1 MLRKD
6 SVYILKCRRIKENT
20 LLVTVFS
27 RIYGRYSFI
36 TQKGKDLSTSEAIQ
50 PFNLCMLQLYQA
62 RGLPILKELSVEEE
76 FSPKSNLTNQ
86 LAALYI
92 ISVLAQI
99 TPEDLPLPE
108 SFDAVT
114 KIIKKLESISLKKT
128 DIQTVKDFFLKVLL
142 NELGVEG
149 DRDLHEKAEA
159 YFQKQLWKLN
169 MENLE

>member
-1 MLRKD
+1 MPEK
-6 SVYILKCRRIKENT
+6 T
-20 LLVTVFS
+20 
-27 RIYGRYSFI
+27 IY
-36 TQKGKDLSTSEAIQ
+36 
-50 PFNLCMLQLYQA
+50 
-62 RGLPILKELSVEEE
+62 ELSSQGRKGIRFPEADTPEYSLPE
-76 FSPKSNLTNQ
+76 NLKR
-86 LAALYI
+86 
-92 ISVLAQI
+92 
-99 TPEDLPLPE
+99 EDLPLPE